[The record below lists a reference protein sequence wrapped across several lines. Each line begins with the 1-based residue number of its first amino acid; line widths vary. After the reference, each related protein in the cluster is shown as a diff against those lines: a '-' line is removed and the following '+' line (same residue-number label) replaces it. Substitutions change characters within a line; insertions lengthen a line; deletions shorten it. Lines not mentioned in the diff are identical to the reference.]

1 MNRSNFVEIF
11 VFELFVMGMY
21 CYRVSGVRR
30 MLKKF
35 SGVLAIALVLSSC
48 AAYEQGKLIDIED
61 SNAYIWQK
69 YMSEQEFNQLE
80 EGMSYLDV
88 VNTAKG
94 IGTLQK
100 EGIYIWQDE
109 DRLTQA
115 YEIHFQNDRLVE
127 KKVLELRGHSTR

>member
-1 MNRSNFVEIF
+1 
-11 VFELFVMGMY
+11 
-21 CYRVSGVRR
+21 

-35 SGVLAIALVLSSC
+35 SGVLAITLGLSSC

-61 SNAYIWQK
+61 SNAYVWQK
-69 YMSEQEFNQLE
+69 YMNEQEFNQLE
-80 EGMSYLDV
+80 VGMSYLDV

-109 DRLTQA
+109 NRLTQA
-115 YEIHFQNDRLVE
+115 YEIHFQNDQLIE
-127 KKVLELRGHSTR
+127 KKVIELRGHSTR